1 MKSNEKIKKNTQ
13 ACFLKLAGTFYVQVR
28 VKVLDQFFLL
38 ASKNTSTRNWY
49 SKKDWEFVTS

>member
-28 VKVLDQFFLL
+28 VKVLDLFFYLL
-38 ASKNTSTRNWY
+38 GKTLAQEIGTARKIGSL
-49 SKKDWEFVTS
+49 